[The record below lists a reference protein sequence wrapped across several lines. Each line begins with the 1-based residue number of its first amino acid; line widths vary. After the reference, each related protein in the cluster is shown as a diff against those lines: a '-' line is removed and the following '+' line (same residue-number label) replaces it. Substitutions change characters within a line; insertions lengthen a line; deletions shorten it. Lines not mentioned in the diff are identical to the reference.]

1 MTSNFIPVLLVMA
14 VGLGAILIVISI
26 GINLYLQIKN
36 KNYGELF
43 FSQNGVAGLVFYI
56 SLIGGG
62 AYQLMKRNKR
72 YHQSNLCRYLSACT
86 AGTDFS

>member
-14 VGLGAILIVISI
+14 VGLGAVLIVISI

-43 FSQNGVAGLVFYI
+43 FSQRTESPDLSSIFLWLEEALI
-56 SLIGGG
+56 S
-62 AYQLMKRNKR
+62 
-72 YHQSNLCRYLSACT
+72 
-86 AGTDFS
+86 